1 MSLRSKLWCS
11 FGGLLLILIAVS
23 VLSVVVLT
31 RYSRI
36 LENVFRENYQSAV
49 YCNGMK
55 ESLDRLNARAE
66 HLVWREKDAA
76 ALINAD
82 IERNRFETDLARQ
95 LGNISL
101 PGETQLSDR
110 LAQLWREYKAHY
122 AEFDAQPGARQ
133 DLYRNDLLPRH
144 QELKEV
150 AQKVAD
156 MNMSNMISVDG
167 HARRTLIEV
176 RSALLVLAAAGTAL
190 AAALVAAVG
199 ATLQKPLGA
208 LTRSARQI
216 GSGNLD
222 LRVDIRSRDE
232 IGQLIEAFNV
242 MASRLREFRQLDHDR
257 LVRTQQTTQL
267 AIDSL
272 PDAVFVM
279 SPDGLIEISN
289 STAALHFGIGPG
301 ARVDGLRLPW
311 LTEICDAV
319 IRKGKPYEASGYK
332 SAIRL
337 FTDGHERFLLP
348 HAVPMHSAD
357 GRAVGATVILVDV
370 TRLRH
375 EDELK
380 SGLVSTVSHEL
391 RTPLTAIRMAVL
403 LLLEENYG
411 KLTPG
416 QQRLLGAA
424 RDDGDRLHGIIEDLL
439 NLSRI
444 ESGRARF
451 QPIAVRLLECVPPAL
466 GPLHREFAAKAITVQ
481 ENWDAIADPVLAD
494 PAAIIL
500 ALTNLL
506 SNAVKFTPPG
516 GSVWINAES
525 DAECVAI
532 SVADTGPGIPPE
544 HEYRVFEK
552 FFRIPRRGGPT
563 GAGLGLAIA
572 KEVIESQGGQIQF
585 HPREGGGSV
594 FRFTVPRAAKIDSVA
609 KTSEPSDEPSYVR

>member
-1 MSLRSKLWCS
+1 
-11 FGGLLLILIAVS
+11 LLLILIAVS

-31 RYSRI
+31 RYSRV
-36 LENVFRENYQSAV
+36 LESVFRENYQSAV

-66 HLVWREKDAA
+66 HLVWREQDAA
-76 ALINAD
+76 ARIDAD
-82 IERNRFETDLARQ
+82 VERSRFETDLARQ

-101 PGETQLSDR
+101 PGETQLSQR
-110 LAQLWREYKAHY
+110 LAQLWQEYKAHY
-122 AEFDAQPGARQ
+122 ADFDAASDARQ
-133 DLYRNDLLPRH
+133 DLYRGDLLPRN

-167 HARRTLIEV
+167 QAKRTLIEV
-176 RSALLVLAAAGTAL
+176 RNALLVLVIAGTVL
-190 AAALVAAVG
+190 AAALVATVG
-199 ATLQKPLGA
+199 ATLKKPLGD

-222 LRVDIRSRDE
+222 LRVEIRSRDE

-242 MASRLREFRQLDHDR
+242 MASRLREFRRLDHDR
-257 LVRTQQTTQL
+257 LARTQQTTQL

-272 PDAVFVM
+272 PDAVFVI
-279 SPDGLIEISN
+279 SPDGRIEISN
-289 STAALHFGIGPG
+289 TSAAKHFGIDPG
-301 ARVDGLRLPW
+301 ALVDGLRLGW
-311 LTEICDAV
+311 LTEIYDAV
-319 IRKGKPYEASGYK
+319 VRQGKPYEASGYK

-337 FTDGHERFLLP
+337 FNDGVERFLLP
-348 HAVPMHSAD
+348 HAVPMRSAD

-391 RTPLTAIRMAVL
+391 RTPLTAIRMAIL
-403 LLLEENYG
+403 LLLEESYG
-411 KLTPG
+411 KLATG
-416 QQRLLGAA
+416 QQKLLQAA
-424 RDDGDRLHGIIEDLL
+424 REDADRLYGIIEDLL

-451 QPIAVRLLECVPPAL
+451 QLRPAGLSEFISPAL
-466 GPLHREFAAKAITVQ
+466 ASLRKDFDARNITIS
-481 ENWDAIADPVLAD
+481 EHWADVASPVMAD
-494 PAAIIL
+494 PAGIGL

-506 SNAVKFTPPG
+506 TNALKFTPQG
-516 GSVWINAES
+516 GSVWVEAQAEGEFVGVSVS
-525 DAECVAI
+525 D
-532 SVADTGPGIPPE
+532 DGPGIAAE
-544 HEYRVFEK
+544 HACRVFER
-552 FFRIPRRGGPT
+552 FFRIPRKGAQRGPI

-572 KEVIESQGGQIQF
+572 KEVIESHGGRIEF
-585 HPREGGGSV
+585 RPRDGGGSV
-594 FRFTVPRAAKIDSVA
+594 FHFTLPRAVSPGESMPAKEHADALIGEA
-609 KTSEPSDEPSYVR
+609 P